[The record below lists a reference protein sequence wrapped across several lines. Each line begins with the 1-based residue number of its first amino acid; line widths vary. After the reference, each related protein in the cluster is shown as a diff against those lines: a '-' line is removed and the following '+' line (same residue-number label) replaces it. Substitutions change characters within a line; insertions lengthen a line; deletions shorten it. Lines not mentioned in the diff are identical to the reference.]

1 MLYDSI
7 DGLDKK
13 ISKLIMG
20 NDNQVYFDEAAKL
33 WDHWIEVGGNAFD
46 NAYVYGQGSMEK
58 LFGDWHRKRNNLKEL
73 VVIAKGAH
81 TPLCDPKNLSNQL
94 TESLD
99 RMQIETA
106 DIYIM
111 HRDNLEIPVDEF
123 VDALNEEKNKGRVK
137 IFGGSNWTLER
148 FNEANEWAEENN
160 KTKFRILNNNLALC
174 KMINPLWDGCISS
187 NDDEILAYLED
198 NQTAHLSWSSQGR
211 GYFLPDDITQK
222 IEDKITSDESSWR
235 KPGEHSSGPLSCF
248 DNNENRERKKRV
260 FELALKKGVESQNI
274 ACAWPIHMKF
284 PSFALIG
291 PRVVKELDSSL
302 KNLEV
307 KLTEEEVNWLN
318 LKNRSSY
325 E

>member
-1 MLYDSI
+1 MLYESI
-7 DGLDKK
+7 DGLGKK
-13 ISKLIMG
+13 MSKLIMG
-20 NDNQVYFDEAAKL
+20 NDNQIYFDEASKL

-99 RMQIETA
+99 RLQTEIA

-111 HRDNLEIPVDEF
+111 HRDNLNIPVDEF
-123 VDALNEEKNKGRVK
+123 VDVLNEEKNKGRVK

-148 FNEANEWAEENN
+148 FKEANEWAEKNN
-160 KTKFRILNNNLALC
+160 KTRLSILNNNLALC

-187 NDDEILAYLED
+187 NDDKILNYLEE

-222 IEDKITSDESSWR
+222 IEDKITADESSWR
-235 KPGEHSSGPLSCF
+235 KSGEHSSGPLSCF
-248 DNNENRERKKRV
+248 DSSENRERKKRV

-274 ACAWPIHMKF
+274 AGAWPIHMKF

-291 PRVVKELDSSL
+291 PRVVEELDSSL
-302 KNLEV
+302 KNMEV
-307 KLTEEEVNWLN
+307 ELTEEEVNWLN
-318 LKNRSSY
+318 LIK
-325 E
+325 

>member
-1 MLYDSI
+1 MQYDSI

-58 LFGDWHRKRNNLKEL
+58 LFGDWQRKRNNLKEL

-160 KTKFRILNNNLALC
+160 KTKLRILNNNLALC

-211 GYFLPDDITQK
+211 GYFLTDDITQK

-248 DNNENRERKKRV
+248 DSSENRERKKRV
-260 FELALKKGVESQNI
+260 FELASKKSIETQNI
-274 ACAWPIHMKF
+274 AGAWPIHMKF

-291 PRVVKELDSSL
+291 PRVVEELDSSL
-302 KNLEV
+302 KNLKVE
-307 KLTEEEVNWLN
+307 LTEEEVNWLN
-318 LKNRSSY
+318 LKNKDES
-325 E
+325 

>member
-1 MLYDSI
+1 MQYDSI

-46 NAYVYGQGSMEK
+46 NAYVYGQEGSMEK

-81 TPLCDPKNLSNQL
+81 TPLCDPINLSKQL

-123 VDALNEEKNKGRVK
+123 VDVLNEEKNKGRVK
-137 IFGGSNWTLER
+137 IFGGSNWTLKR
-148 FNEANEWAEENN
+148 FKEANIWAEENN
-160 KTKFRILNNNLALC
+160 KTKLSILNNNLALC

-187 NDDEILAYLED
+187 NDDEILDYLKD

-211 GYFLPDDITQK
+211 GYFLQDDITQK

-248 DNNENRERKKRV
+248 DSDENRERKKRV
-260 FELALKKGVESQNI
+260 FELATKKSVESQNI
-274 ACAWPIHMKF
+274 AGAWPIHMKF

-291 PRVVKELDSSL
+291 PRVVEELDSSL
-302 KNLEV
+302 INLEV
-307 KLTEEEVNWLN
+307 ELTEEEVNWLN
-318 LKNRSSY
+318 LKNK

>member
-1 MLYDSI
+1 MKYDLI
-7 DGLDKK
+7 QGLDKK

-20 NDNQVYFDEAAKL
+20 NDNQTDFDEAAKL

-46 NAYVYGQGSMEK
+46 NAHIYGDGSMEALLGK
-58 LFGDWHRKRNNLKEL
+58 WHRKRNNLDEI
-73 VVIAKGAH
+73 VIIAKGAH
-81 TPLCDPKNLSNQL
+81 TPNCDPKGLSQQL

-99 RMQIETA
+99 RLQMESV

-148 FNEANEWAEENN
+148 FEEANKWAEENN
-160 KTKFRILNNNLALC
+160 KTKLNILNNNLALC
-174 KMINPLWDGCISS
+174 KMINPLWNGCISS
-187 NDDEILAYLED
+187 NDDKILHYLEET
-198 NQTAHLSWSSQGR
+198 QTAHLSWSSQGR
-211 GYFLPDDITQK
+211 GYFLRDDVTQK

-248 DNNENRERKKRV
+248 DSEDNRERKKRV
-260 FELALKKGVESQNI
+260 FELAQKKGAESQNI
-274 ACAWPIHMKF
+274 AGAWPIHMKF

-291 PRVVKELDSSL
+291 PRIIEELDSSL

-307 KLTEEEVNWLN
+307 ELTEEEVHWLN
-318 LKNRSSY
+318 LQK
-325 E
+325 